1 MKKIICLISLFCLF
15 ASGYAQNRTTQRR
28 PQATKSA
35 AKPKSNQPRS
45 SASTSSQDIIKKIQ
59 GHWAINS
66 AFGRADIYISGNNL
80 RFDANGSKLYD
91 GPYKY
96 MSAAESGLGYACL
109 RYNKHDNVMV
119 SEKGVLMF
127 TQTEPMVQ
135 VVTGNETINTAT
147 PTDKEKEAA
156 ALLKLMQLGNE
167 GKNLVTELRKLRNN
181 GQLSSS
187 RAFTIKNRLI
197 AIKDEQIQI
206 SRSLNDSKLIS
217 EYTQQKQQLLRSLA
231 AMGL

>member
-1 MKKIICLISLFCLF
+1 MLCLF
-15 ASGYAQNRTTQRR
+15 ASGYAQNRTIQRR
-28 PQATKSA
+28 PQASKSTA
-35 AKPKSNQPRS
+35 ARSKSNQQKS
-45 SASTSSQDIIKKIQ
+45 SASTSSQDIIKNIQ

-80 RFDANGSKLYD
+80 RFEANGSKLYD

-96 MSAAESGLGYACL
+96 MSATESGLGFACL
-109 RYNKHDNVMV
+109 RYDKHDNVMV

-127 TQTEPMVQ
+127 TQTEPMVH
-135 VVTGNETINTAT
+135 VVTGNEAINTAT

-156 ALLKLMQLGNE
+156 SLLKLMQLGNE
-167 GKNLVTELRKLRNN
+167 GKELVTELGKLRNN
-181 GQLSSS
+181 GQLSSN
-187 RAFTIKNRLI
+187 RALSIKNKLI

-206 SRSLNDSKLIS
+206 SRSLNDTKLVS
-217 EYTQQKQQLLRSLA
+217 DYTQQKQQLLRSLA